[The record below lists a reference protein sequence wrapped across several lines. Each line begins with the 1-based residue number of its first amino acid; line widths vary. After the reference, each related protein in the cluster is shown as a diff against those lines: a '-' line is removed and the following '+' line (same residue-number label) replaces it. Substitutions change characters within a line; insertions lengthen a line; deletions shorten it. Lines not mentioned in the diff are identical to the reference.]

1 MKRRTLI
8 IIAVAF
14 IIVIAGWFIWRGA
27 RAKYVLECLKFDLA
41 LKEIP
46 TGVEIVS
53 FDEDN
58 WTDLIQH
65 FVLELDS
72 EAITNLLSGRNYAKT
87 TEEKVQSIT
96 CNSFNPGEEENKFDY
111 VHRYTGEGSS
121 LFGCWI
127 YTDENETKAYVMYAA
142 D

>member
-65 FVLELDS
+65 
-72 EAITNLLSGRNYAKT
+72 LL
-87 TEEKVQSIT
+87 V
-96 CNSFNPGEEENKFDY
+96 
-111 VHRYTGEGSS
+111 
-121 LFGCWI
+121 
-127 YTDENETKAYVMYAA
+127 
-142 D
+142 